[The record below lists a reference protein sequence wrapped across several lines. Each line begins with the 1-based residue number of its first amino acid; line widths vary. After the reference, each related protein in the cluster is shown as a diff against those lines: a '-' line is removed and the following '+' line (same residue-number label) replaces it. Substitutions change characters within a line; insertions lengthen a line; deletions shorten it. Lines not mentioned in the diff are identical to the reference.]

1 MSPAIAFTMIM
12 SNLTG
17 EYRQADGK
25 LVFNIDYEYAECK
38 IINKYLPW

>member
-1 MSPAIAFTMIM
+1 MSPAIGFYYDFNG
-12 SNLTG
+12 NLTG

-38 IINKYLPW
+38 IINKYLL